1 MLLGKIAL
9 IPMHSF
15 FTLIDRKLLQFMSI
29 LFPNQPIHLLKLV
42 LNQLTCYPFFSF
54 WGLFDDKYIFKK
66 LTKRTYVGNQ
76 KKLILYLLLLNNIM
90 VRFFS
95 WNTTVSLIF
104 RQKGL
109 YQKNAL
115 F

>member
-42 LNQLTCYPFFSF
+42 LNQLTCYLFF
-54 WGLFDDKYIFKK
+54 LFGVYSMINISIK
-66 LTKRTYVGNQ
+66 TYQKNKGNQ
-76 KKLILYLLLLNNIM
+76 KKLLLLLNNIM